1 MAFMQL
7 DPPFMRSVF
16 ALPAAALWPG
26 MMLLRADLAA
36 SAGQRDEAGKWYRR
50 VLDLW
55 SDADPELQPVVTR
68 IRAALGKLSQP
79 PS

>member
-55 SDADPELQPVVTR
+55 SDADPELQPQVSFARARLNSITR
-68 IRAALGKLSQP
+68 TRS
-79 PS
+79 